1 MAFRLGE
8 VVIELTLP
16 PEPEAD
22 PARRRAA
29 GRIIDA
35 FTDRPFG
42 GNPAAVCLLD
52 DADAWPDEA
61 WMQQVAAEMHLTD
74 TAFAHPL
81 SDGGEADWA
90 LRWFTPEVET
100 NLCGHATLA
109 TAHAM
114 YRDRGAAG
122 TVRFASRSGVLVAH
136 TADDGTITLDF
147 PAAPHT
153 AVAAPDGLAE
163 ALGVTPRATFST
175 GALGDLIALLD
186 DEAAVRSVTPDL
198 GPMARI
204 ARRDG
209 IRGTIVTAAAAD
221 PGGGYDFVSRFF
233 APADG
238 IPEDPGHGQR
248 PHGAHT
254 VLVGAPRS
262 PRPHRPAGLGPRRP
276 RAHLDPRRPR
286 APHRPGGRRPRRHT
300 HCFAL
305 AANRTSIPLACE
317 TCSMVHGCACPFCQW
332 QRLSRSR
339 TPRTGCRRSRR
350 SCHDFGAGRRRRRS
364 PFVTD

>member
-1 MAFRLGE
+1 
-8 VVIELTLP
+8 
-16 PEPEAD
+16 
-22 PARRRAA
+22 
-29 GRIIDA
+29 
-35 FTDRPFG
+35 
-42 GNPAAVCLLD
+42 
-52 DADAWPDEA
+52 
-61 WMQQVAAEMHLTD
+61 MHLAD

-100 NLCGHATLA
+100 NLCGHTTLA

-147 PAAPHT
+147 PAAPPT

-175 GALGDLIALLD
+175 GARGDLIALLD

-198 GPMARI
+198 GPIARI

-238 IPEDPGHGQR
+238 IPEDPVTGS
-248 PHGAHT
+248 AHT
-254 VLVGAPRS
+254 
-262 PRPHRPAGLGPRRP
+262 
-276 RAHLDPRRPR
+276 
-286 APHRPGGRRPRRHT
+286 
-300 HCFAL
+300 AL
-305 AANRTSIPLACE
+305 APFWSERLGHDDLTGLQASARGGLVRTSI
-317 TCSMVHGCACPFCQW
+317 HGDRMHLTGKAVVV
-332 QRLSRSR
+332 LDGTLTASR
-339 TPRTGCRRSRR
+339 
-350 SCHDFGAGRRRRRS
+350 
-364 PFVTD
+364 

>member
-52 DADAWPDEA
+52 DADVWPDEA
-61 WMQQVAAEMHLTD
+61 WMQQVAAEMHLPD

-114 YRDRGAAG
+114 YRDRGAG

-147 PAAPHT
+147 PAAPAT
-153 AVAAPDGLAE
+153 EVAAPDGLAE

-175 GALGDLIALLD
+175 GALGDLIALFD

-198 GPMARI
+198 GAIARI

-238 IPEDPGHGQR
+238 IPEDPVTGS
-248 PHGAHT
+248 AHT
-254 VLVGAPRS
+254 ALVPFWSERLGRDDLT
-262 PRPHRPAGLGPRRP
+262 GLQASAR
-276 RAHLDPRRPR
+276 
-286 APHRPGGRRPRRHT
+286 GGHV
-300 HCFAL
+300 
-305 AANRTSIPLACE
+305 RTSIHGDR
-317 TCSMVHGCACPFCQW
+317 VHLTGHAVVV
-332 QRLSRSR
+332 LDGTLTASR
-339 TPRTGCRRSRR
+339 
-350 SCHDFGAGRRRRRS
+350 
-364 PFVTD
+364 